1 MVNRMEL
8 LDLIKRDAT
17 LTPKEIAVMMGNTE
31 AEISA
36 EIEALTDEHIILG
49 KTTQIN
55 WEKTEK
61 ESVVAMIEIKLTPM
75 RNQGYNHIAN
85 ILCKYEKVTS
95 CYLASGDYDLII
107 MYEDKNLH
115 AVASFV
121 SDKVAPLEGVL
132 STKTHFILKKY
143 KIDGIVFEGDEED
156 RRQTIIL

>member
-8 LDLIKRDAT
+8 LELVKHDAT

-31 AEISA
+31 AEIS
-36 EIEALTDEHIILG
+36 EELKALTDEHIILG

-61 ESVVAMIEIKLTPM
+61 ESVVAMIEIKLTPI
-75 RNQGYNHIAN
+75 RNKGYNHIAN
-85 ILCKYEKVTS
+85 LLCKYEKVSS

-115 AVASFV
+115 AVADFV
-121 SDKVAPLEGVL
+121 SDKVAPLEGVV

-143 KIDGIVFEGDEED
+143 KDHGTIMTKKNEDE
-156 RRQTIIL
+156 RQMITP